1 MAKLEELVL
10 QITADHQQLIAKLDE
25 TQKATNAVFQKMEK
39 AVDQFS
45 QQGQASTSRLAKV
58 FDVFAGVT
66 LANVA
71 STIASSVLG
80 AFGSLK
86 SAIADGI
93 SEAMEYEKQNQRLA
107 NSLALSGNYSQEAM
121 KDLQDFTSA
130 MEEKIG
136 VDDAAIAKN
145 LALLSS
151 LTRLDS
157 EGLKRAQSAAADLS
171 TALGVDL
178 DTATNLVGKAING
191 NVEALARYGIK
202 IKSTG
207 DATKDG
213 ALALQ
218 EIEKRFGG
226 AAAASQKGFGAA
238 LTKAQN
244 AVGNLFQTIGSIIT
258 QNPVFVAI
266 FDAVTNAV
274 KKFTQFLEENSS
286 TIQQIIAT
294 IIEFF
299 LRFAQTVIEVFD
311 FAGRGIRFFF
321 DLFTKG
327 WDEASNQL
335 QRGETILGNV
345 AKFFEKTA
353 DSVADSSYQIGKS
366 SEVTVAAIENQKN
379 VVRELSAEE
388 QKRAD
393 KLKEFANSLIENAR
407 SETNLYSMR
416 TEIFKTQ
423 YEADIINF
431 ETYKEAK
438 LAAQAEL
445 MEQQRLMLEQAN
457 LSQQEYAIASAQL
470 DRQQALERMK
480 TMEELRK
487 AEEADQKRRMQAFSG
502 FFNNLAALQ
511 NTGSKELFAIGKAA
525 ALAQATIDG
534 YAAIQG
540 AYKTG
545 AVIGGPP
552 LGAAF
557 AAAAAAATAV
567 NIAKIAA
574 TGLRRGIDSVPGVG
588 TQDNFPAMLAPGER
602 VVPAKTNEDLTEFLS
617 RMNNRETQQQIVFNL
632 NFNGPVWADKA
643 TAGSEIIEAINE
655 AIDRGMGL
663 RLRQA

>member
-10 QITADHQQLIAKLDE
+10 QITADHQQLIAKLSE
-25 TQKATNAVFQKMEK
+25 TQKATNEAFQKMEK

-45 QQGQASTSRLAKV
+45 KQGQQSTSRLSRV

-66 LANVA
+66 LANVV
-71 STIASSVLG
+71 STIAGSVLG

-86 SAIADGI
+86 NAISDGI
-93 SEAMEYEKQNQRLA
+93 SEAMELEKQNQRLA
-107 NSLALSGNYSQEAM
+107 NSLALSGNFSQKAM
-121 KDLQDFTSA
+121 KDLQDYTSQL
-130 MEEKIG
+130 EELIG
-136 VDDAAIAKN
+136 VDDAVIAKN

-157 EGLKRAQSAAADLS
+157 EGLKRAQTAAADLS
-171 TALGVDL
+171 TALGIDL
-178 DTATNLVGKAING
+178 NTATNLVGKAVNG
-191 NVEALARYGIK
+191 NVEALSRYGIK

-207 DATKDG
+207 DAAKDG
-213 ALALQ
+213 ALAL
-218 EIEKRFGG
+218 ELLEKRFGG
-226 AAAASQKGFGAA
+226 AAAASQRGFGGA
-238 LTKAQN
+238 LTQVRTAI
-244 AVGNLFQTIGSIIT
+244 GNLFQAIGSVVT
-258 QNPVFVAI
+258 QNPVFVAV
-266 FDAVTNAV
+266 FKAAADAF
-274 KKFTQFLEENSS
+274 KRFTQVIEDNRVV
-286 TIQQIIAT
+286 IQQIMAK
-294 IIEFF
+294 IIEIF
-299 LRFAQTVIEVFD
+299 LKFAQTVVEVFD
-311 FAGRGIRFFF
+311 FAGRGIRFFY
-321 DLFTKG
+321 DLVTKG
-327 WDEASNQL
+327 WTKASDQL
-335 QRGETILGNV
+335 QRGETILGSV

-353 DSVADSSYQIGKS
+353 QSVAESSQQIGKD

-379 VVRELSAEE
+379 AVRELSAEE
-388 QKRAD
+388 QKRTD

-438 LAAQAEL
+438 LGAQAEL

-470 DRQQALERMK
+470 DRQQAFERMK

-487 AEEADQKRRMQAFSG
+487 AEEADQKRRIQAFSG

-540 AYKTG
+540 AYKSG

-574 TGLRRGIDSVPGVG
+574 TGLRKGIDSVPGVG

-617 RMNNRETQQQIVFNL
+617 RMNDRETQQQIVFNL

>member
-10 QITADHQQLIAKLDE
+10 QITADHQQLIAKLSE
-25 TQKATNAVFQKMEK
+25 TQKATNAAFQKMEK

-45 QQGQASTSRLAKV
+45 KQGQQSTSRLSRV

-66 LANVA
+66 LANVV
-71 STIASSVLG
+71 STIAGSVLG

-86 SAIADGI
+86 NAISDGI
-93 SEAMEYEKQNQRLA
+93 SEAMELEKQNQRLA
-107 NSLALSGNYSQEAM
+107 NSLALSGNFSQKAM
-121 KDLQDFTSA
+121 KDLQDYTSQL
-130 MEEKIG
+130 EELIG
-136 VDDAAIAKN
+136 VDDAVIAKN

-171 TALGVDL
+171 TALGIDL
-178 DTATNLVGKAING
+178 NTATNLVGKAVNG
-191 NVEALARYGIK
+191 NVEALSRYGIK

-207 DATKDG
+207 DAAKDG
-213 ALALQ
+213 ALAL
-218 EIEKRFGG
+218 ELLEKRFGG
-226 AAAASQKGFGAA
+226 AAAASQRGFGGA
-238 LTKAQN
+238 LTQVRTAI
-244 AVGNLFQTIGSIIT
+244 GNLFQAIGSVVT
-258 QNPVFVAI
+258 QNPVFVAV
-266 FDAVTNAV
+266 FKAAADAF
-274 KKFTQFLEENSS
+274 KRFTQVIEDNRVV
-286 TIQQIIAT
+286 IQQIMAK
-294 IIEFF
+294 IIEIF
-299 LRFAQTVIEVFD
+299 LKFAQTVVEVFD
-311 FAGRGIRFFF
+311 FAGRGIRFFY
-321 DLFTKG
+321 DLVTKG
-327 WDEASNQL
+327 WTKASDQL

-353 DSVADSSYQIGKS
+353 QSVAESSKQIGQD

-379 VVRELSAEE
+379 AVRELSAEE

-438 LAAQAEL
+438 LGAQAEL

-487 AEEADQKRRMQAFSG
+487 AEEADQKRRIQAFSG

-588 TQDNFPAMLAPGER
+588 TKDNFPAMLAPGER

-617 RMNNRETQQQIVFNL
+617 RMNDRETQQQIVFNL